1 MPRPTGPSSE
11 GTVVFP
17 LTVHRTGVPPS
28 RSSCWIP
35 GGGRTPETRIRCS
48 WCVGKG
54 WLTTYDLPGVYINTR
69 IKHASPLNLF
79 LSFLHFSRWD
89 SSMYMSL
96 YTFLQSWE
104 PTNRTSLSG
113 GGVYT
118 VSVLVASCGPR
129 DALTYGSRAFPGS
142 MTKGLKENINI
153 CPLRAGTY
161 RPYLPGTPL
170 HGNLAFI
177 LQGRAFLVAP

>member
-1 MPRPTGPSSE
+1 M
-11 GTVVFP
+11 V
-17 LTVHRTGVPPS
+17 
-28 RSSCWIP
+28 
-35 GGGRTPETRIRCS
+35 GGRRKHAFAA
-48 WCVGKG
+48 VGVWGKVG
-54 WLTTYDLPGVYINTR
+54 ITTYDLPGVYINTR
-69 IKHASPLNLF
+69 IKHASPPNLF

-129 DALTYGSRAFPGS
+129 DALTYGSRAFPVS
-142 MTKGLKENINI
+142 MTKVSKKISTFVPSGQG
-153 CPLRAGTY
+153 PTGRTFRALRCMAILRLSSSVALSWWRRHRIFCHSTH
-161 RPYLPGTPL
+161 LI
-170 HGNLAFI
+170 LAPAMW
-177 LQGRAFLVAP
+177 LFLDPDRNFRREQMMD

>member
-1 MPRPTGPSSE
+1 
-11 GTVVFP
+11 
-17 LTVHRTGVPPS
+17 
-28 RSSCWIP
+28 
-35 GGGRTPETRIRCS
+35 
-48 WCVGKG
+48 
-54 WLTTYDLPGVYINTR
+54 
-69 IKHASPLNLF
+69 
-79 LSFLHFSRWD
+79 
-89 SSMYMSL
+89 MYMSL

-118 VSVLVASCGPR
+118 VSVLVAWPSGR
-129 DALTYGSRAFPGS
+129 THIRFAGLSGVYDQ
-142 MTKGLKENINI
+142 GLKENINI

-177 LQGRAFLVAP
+177 LQVRAFLVAP